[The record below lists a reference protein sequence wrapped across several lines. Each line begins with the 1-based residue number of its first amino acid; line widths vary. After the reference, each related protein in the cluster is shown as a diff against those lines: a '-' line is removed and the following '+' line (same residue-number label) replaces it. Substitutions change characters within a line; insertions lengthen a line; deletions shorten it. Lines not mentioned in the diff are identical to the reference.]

1 MIKPPQIVLITF
13 CLFMINLVQ
22 SLTCYHCLHD
32 PPNGRSFRPIDGT
45 IYTTIKPHPQ
55 YPTRSCLKSDG
66 TENTKIR
73 RAGCLSCNKN
83 IINGSS
89 KNCILS
95 WPNYICHICLDIIR
109 FCGDVKGGDACY
121 TFGEDT
127 VSGFLNLGSIISV
140 DFFKVTHFSVLP
152 MWFK

>member
-95 WPNYICHICLDIIR
+95 CDQTR
-109 FCGDVKGGDACY
+109 FAI
-121 TFGEDT
+121 FA
-127 VSGFLNLGSIISV
+127 
-140 DFFKVTHFSVLP
+140 
-152 MWFK
+152 